1 MPSDDKLTKYS
12 KKIKM
17 FNGLQPDEI
26 ESILKQG
33 RMLEYRKG
41 QTIFHE
47 GQMGSNLFILFGGEV
62 GIFIH
67 NDMIAK
73 CRVGDAFGEMSVL
86 NHKPHS
92 GTAAALS
99 DVRVF
104 VLEERQ
110 LNLVLEKGVAV
121 RLLMNVIHILSG
133 HLEGVNAWNAALRK
147 KVLSK
152 EDAAYNSD
160 FDR

>member
-1 MPSDDKLTKYS
+1 MPSDEKLRKYS
-12 KKIKM
+12 KKIKL

-26 ESILKQG
+26 GSILKQG
-33 RMLEYRKG
+33 NMLEYHKG

-47 GQMGSNLFILFGGEV
+47 GQMGSNLFILFAGEV
-62 GIFIH
+62 GIYIH

-73 CRVGDAFGEMSVL
+73 CRAGDAFGEMAVL
-86 NHKPHS
+86 NHKPHVGS
-92 GTAAALS
+92 AAALS

-110 LNLVLEKGVAV
+110 LNSILEKGVAV

-147 KVLSK
+147 KMLSK
-152 EDAAYNSD
+152 DDAAYNSD